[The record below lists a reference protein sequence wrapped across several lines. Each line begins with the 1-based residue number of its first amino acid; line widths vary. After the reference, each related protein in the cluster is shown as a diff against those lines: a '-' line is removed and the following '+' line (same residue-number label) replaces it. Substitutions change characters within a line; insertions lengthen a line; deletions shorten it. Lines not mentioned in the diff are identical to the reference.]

1 MLILFF
7 EYFNVVFVGNKREDV
22 RVRRKVLSSFCRR
35 GGRRETQKTR
45 VPCLSREMECFL
57 IGVSKQKKMVRFRRV
72 SFISSS
78 RGKVI

>member
-35 GGRRETQKTR
+35 GGRRETQKTH

-72 SFISSS
+72 SFISS